1 MNSAND
7 LEELK
12 TRLLADLNLAVS
24 GASESPRL
32 EDLKTKYLGKKGEIY
47 GLMRGMG
54 ALPADQRPAFG
65 QKVNELRDLAEE
77 RFAALEAKAEEQAIN
92 AKLAQS
98 TLDPTLPGIRAPMGH
113 LHPLSQVREDT
124 INFFRG
130 LGFELAEAQEVDHE
144 WYNFEALN
152 IPPDHPSRDMHD
164 TFYVDEGIVLRTHTS
179 NTQVHYLL
187 DHKEPPIRI
196 LAPGFVYRV
205 DNDATHSPMFQ
216 QVECLVVDENI
227 SFSHLKGTLFLW
239 AKHVFGPDVNMRFRP
254 SYFPFTEPSA
264 EMDISCIFCGGKGC
278 RVCKQSG
285 WIEVGGCGS
294 VDPAVFE
301 KVGWDPE
308 RYTGFAFGFGIDRIA
323 MLKYGIPNIAH
334 LTRGD
339 TRFLRQ
345 F

>member
-1 MNSAND
+1 MNSSND

-12 TRLLADLNLAVS
+12 DRLLADLKAVS
-24 GASESPRL
+24 DSFVSSVL
-32 EDLKTKYLGKKGEIY
+32 ENLKTKYLGKKGEIY

-65 QKVNELRDLAEE
+65 QKVNDLRDLAEA
-77 RFAALEAKAEEQAIN
+77 RFAELDAKAEEQVIA

-98 TLDPTLPGIRAPMGH
+98 TLDPTLPGIRIQTGH
-113 LHPLSQVREDT
+113 LHPLTQVREDT
-124 INFFRG
+124 IQFFQG

-164 TFYVDEGIVLRTHTS
+164 TFYVDEGVVLRTHTS

-216 QVECLVVDENI
+216 QVECLVVDEGI
-227 SFSHLKGTLFLW
+227 SFAHLKGTLFLW
-239 AKHVFGPDVNMRFRP
+239 AKHVFGPDVTMRFRP

-264 EMDISCIFCGGKGC
+264 EMDVSCIFCAGSGC

-285 WIEVGGCGS
+285 WIEIGGCGS

-308 RYTGFAFGFGIDRIA
+308 KYTGFAFGFGIDRIA
-323 MLKYGIPNIAH
+323 MLKYGIPNISL
-334 LTRGD
+334 LTRGE